1 MSRFTQALIRPPAAN
16 FADGLTTVDLGTPD
30 FALTLNQHAAYCAA
44 LVGLGVA
51 LCPLPANAEF
61 PDSTFVE
68 DTAILTARGA
78 ILCRPGAA
86 SRAGEG
92 ALVRAP
98 LAAAFERLAEIA
110 APGTL
115 DGGDVCEAG
124 DHFFIGLSERTNEAG
139 AEQLTAWLAARG
151 YSASTIDIR
160 GMRNILH
167 FKSGAS
173 WLGDQRL
180 VVIESLLPRGDWRG
194 FEIVTPHPADDYA
207 ANLVRVNDGVLFP
220 AGYPRF
226 AGQLRMHGYQLVEL
240 DMSEFRKMDGGL
252 SCLSL
257 RW

>member
-1 MSRFTQALIRPPAAN
+1 MNPVN
-16 FADGLTTVDLGTPD
+16 
-30 FALTLNQHAAYCAA
+30 TLRQHVAYCAA
-44 LVGLGVA
+44 LTGLGVTTR
-51 LCPLPANAEF
+51 PLPVNAGF

-86 SRAGEG
+86 SRAGEV
-92 ALVRAP
+92 ALIRAP
-98 LAAAFERLAEIA
+98 LAAAFDALAEII

-139 AEQLTAWLAARG
+139 AEQLTTWLAARG
-151 YSASTIDIR
+151 YSASTVDIR

-173 WLGDQRL
+173 WLGDRRM
-180 VVIESLLPRGDWRG
+180 VVIESLLTRGDWRG
-194 FEIVTPHPADDYA
+194 FETVTPCPEDDYA
-207 ANLVRVNDGVLFP
+207 ANLVRVNDGVIFP
-220 AGYPRF
+220 AGYSRF
-226 AGQLRMHGYQLVEL
+226 AERLRGLGYQLVEL

>member
-1 MSRFTQALIRPPAAN
+1 MSRFTQALIRPPASN
-16 FADGLTTVDLGTPD
+16 FADGLTTVDLGVPD
-30 FALTLNQHAAYCAA
+30 FALTLRQHAAYCNA
-44 LVGLGVA
+44 LAGLGVA
-51 LCPLPANAEF
+51 MHPLPASTDF

-78 ILCRPGAA
+78 LLCRPGAV
-86 SRAGEG
+86 SRAGEV

-98 LAAAFERLAEIA
+98 LATAFDNLAEIV

-124 DHFFIGLSERTNEAG
+124 DHFFIGLSQRTNEAG

-173 WLGDQRL
+173 WLGDRRL
-180 VVIESLLPRGDWRG
+180 VVIESLLTRGDWHG
-194 FEIVTPHPADDYA
+194 FETVTPHRDDDYA
-207 ANLVRVNDGVLFP
+207 ANLVRVNEGVLIP
-220 AGYPRF
+220 AGYPCF
-226 AGQLRMHGYQLVEL
+226 ADQLRGLGYQLVEL

>member
-1 MSRFTQALIRPPAAN
+1 MSRFTQALIRPPAEN

-30 FALTLNQHAAYCAA
+30 FALTLKQHAAYCDA
-44 LVGLGVA
+44 LAGLGVVTR
-51 LCPLPANAEF
+51 PLPANAEF

-68 DTAILTARGA
+68 DTAILTECGA

-86 SRAGEG
+86 SRAGEV
-92 ALVRAP
+92 ALIRAP
-98 LAAAFERLAEIA
+98 LAAAFEHLAEIV

-139 AEQLTAWLAARG
+139 AEQLAAWLAARG
-151 YSASTIDIR
+151 FSASTVDIR

-173 WLGDQRL
+173 WLGDRRL
-180 VVIESLLPRGDWRG
+180 VVIESLLARGDWRG
-194 FEIVTPHPADDYA
+194 FETVTPRTDDDYA
-207 ANLVRVNDGVLFP
+207 ANLVRMNEGVLFP

-226 AGQLRMHGYQLVEL
+226 AKQLRGLGYRLVEL